1 MVRPILQ
8 SGLAGLNAASDG
20 FDRSAAQVA
29 RLAGAPSAAQSAA
42 TERIS
47 PEARDVSTAQDST
60 TAGNL
65 ESAVVDTRIAKYAF
79 IANLKVLQTADEMSD
94 ELTKLGQKS

>member
-8 SGLAGLNAASDG
+8 SGLAGLNEASNG

-29 RLAGAPSAAQSAA
+29 RLAGAPSAAESAA
-42 TERIS
+42 TVRIS
-47 PEARDVSTAQDST
+47 PEARGANATQDSDT
-60 TAGNL
+60 TGDL

-79 IANLKVLQTADEMSD
+79 IANLKVLQTGDEMSK
-94 ELTKLGQKS
+94 ELSKLGQKT